1 MPSRCIA
8 PQGALEGKEMTHA
21 LKRLASLFVVVVA
34 LSVFASVP
42 AAFAAMTAQEAYA
55 PQGGTTQADISGGGG
70 SGGAS
75 AVGNGGD
82 STAAATAGTTKT
94 QDGGNFLPFT
104 GLDIGFLVMV
114 GGGLLGLGFGLRRLT
129 RLERQT
135 S

>member
-1 MPSRCIA
+1 
-8 PQGALEGKEMTHA
+8 MTHA
-21 LKRLASLFVVVVA
+21 LKRFASLFVVIVA

-55 PQGGTTQADISGGGG
+55 PQGGTTQADISGGGR
-70 SGGAS
+70 GAA

-82 STAAATAGTTKT
+82 STAAAKAGTTKT

-104 GLDIGFLVMV
+104 GLDVGFLVMV

-129 RLERQT
+129 RSERQT

>member
-1 MPSRCIA
+1 
-8 PQGALEGKEMTHA
+8 MTHA
-21 LKRLASLFVVVVA
+21 LKRFASLFVVIVA

-55 PQGGTTQADISGGGG
+55 PQGGTTQADVSGGGG
-70 SGGAS
+70 GGS

-82 STAAATAGTTKT
+82 STAAAAAKAGTTKT